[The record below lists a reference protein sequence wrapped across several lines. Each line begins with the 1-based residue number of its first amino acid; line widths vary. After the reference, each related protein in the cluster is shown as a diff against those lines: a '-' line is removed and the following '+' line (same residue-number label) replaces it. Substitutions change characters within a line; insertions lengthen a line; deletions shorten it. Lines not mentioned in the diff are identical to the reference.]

1 MYVSKQVKVQLA
13 LFATIAVAAGSV
25 MVFGYAKLPAV
36 LFGVGRYDVTVQ
48 LREAAGLYGGAN
60 VTYRGVEV
68 GKVTQLGMSGDGV
81 EAVLSLKSGIDIPS
95 DVDADVHSVSAVGEQ
110 YVALTPRGPGSSPL
124 KDGDVI
130 AEDHTSVPTDV
141 NSLLDDTNAGLAVV
155 PREELRTV
163 IDESYEAVGGLGPE
177 LRRLVRASTTLAAD
191 SRANVDSL
199 TSLVDQS
206 APVLDS
212 QTDTAGAIRRWAA
225 RVADLTGQLRS
236 ADKGVSGVLRVGG
249 PAADQGRQLVER
261 LAPTLP
267 ILLAN
272 LTSVGGVTVAYH
284 AGLEQLLV
292 LLPQGV
298 AQGQGAGLANRNV
311 PGLVAGAQQLS
322 VHVNLGIPPL
332 CQTGFLPQTQQR
344 AASFVDS
351 PPRPEGDLYC
361 RVPQDSR
368 WNVRGARNIP
378 CETKPGKR
386 APTAAMCESDEQYVP
401 LNDGFMWKGDPNATL
416 SGQDVPQLPPGSAPS
431 PPAQAPAAATPA
443 APTPP
448 EAPAPIATADY
459 DPTTGAYLAPDGKVY
474 TESELARTGPPPT
487 WQSML
492 IPAG

>member
-1 MYVSKQVKVQLA
+1 MYVSKPVKVQLA
-13 LFATIAVAAGSV
+13 LFTTIAVAAASV
-25 MVFGYAKLPAV
+25 MVFGYAKLPA
-36 LFGVGRYDVTVQ
+36 LWFGVGRYDVTVQ
-48 LREAAGLYGGAN
+48 LPEAAGLYSGAN

-68 GKVTQLGMSGDGV
+68 GKVEHLGMSADGV
-81 EAVLSLKSGIDIPS
+81 EAVLALKSGVDIPS
-95 DVDADVHSVSAVGEQ
+95 DVNADVHSVSAVGEQ
-110 YVALTPRGPGSSPL
+110 YVALTPHDAGSSPL

-130 AEDHTSVPTDV
+130 AQEHTSVPTDL
-141 NSLLDDTNAGLAVV
+141 NSLLDETNAGLAAV
-155 PREELRTV
+155 PREDLRTV
-163 IDESYEAVGGLGPE
+163 VDESYEAVGGLGPE

-206 APVLDS
+206 APVLNS
-212 QTDTAGAIRRWAA
+212 QTHTSDAILQWSAQ
-225 RVADLTGQLRS
+225 VADLTGQLRS
-236 ADKGVSGVLRVGG
+236 ANDDVSGLLRVGG

-272 LTSVGGVTVAYH
+272 LTSVGQVTVNYRAD
-284 AGLEQLLV
+284 LEQLLV

-298 AQGQGAGLANRNV
+298 AQAQAAGLANRNV
-311 PGLVAGAQQLS
+311 GGPAAGALNQSL
-322 VHVNLGIPPL
+322 HLNLGIPPL

-344 AASFVDS
+344 TATFVDS

-401 LNDGFMWKGDPNATL
+401 LNDGFNWKGDPNATL
-416 SGQDVPQLPPGSAPS
+416 TGQSVPQPRTGSTPSLPS
-431 PPAQAPAAATPA
+431 QPAAGA
-443 APTPP
+443 APTSPQ
-448 EAPAPIATADY
+448 ASAPIAAAHYDTA
-459 DPTTGAYLAPDGKVY
+459 TGAYIEPDGKIHQQ
-474 TESELARTGPPPT
+474 SDLGRTGPPPT

-492 IPAG
+492 IPGG